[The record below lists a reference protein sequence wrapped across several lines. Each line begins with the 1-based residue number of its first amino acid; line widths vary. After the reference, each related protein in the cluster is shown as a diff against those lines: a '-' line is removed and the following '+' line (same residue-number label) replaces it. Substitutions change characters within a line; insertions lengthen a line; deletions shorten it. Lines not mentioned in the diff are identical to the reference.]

1 MLEVVSALSE
11 ASGRKRSCPDR
22 EGEQSRRR
30 EVQSEELWRK
40 WMRSESAFPR
50 DPTCAR
56 RMPPPWSPGPSWP
69 AQRGPVAEQRPAD
82 SMLVQN
88 LYVHPAF
95 PYCVLQTAQTWM
107 GREQS

>member
-1 MLEVVSALSE
+1 MLGVVSALSE
-11 ASGRKRSCPDR
+11 ASGRKRSCPAR

-30 EVQSEELWRK
+30 EVQSEGLWWK
-40 WMRSESAFPR
+40 WMRPASAFPR

-56 RMPPPWSPGPSWP
+56 RMPPLWSPGPSRP
-69 AQRGPVAEQRPAD
+69 ARRGPLAEQRPAD

-88 LYVHPAF
+88 LDVYRAF
-95 PYCVLQTAQTWM
+95 PYCVLQAAQTWM